1 MLPLRVRAGAR
12 LAMVL
17 LCAWAAPGHAG
28 PAEDLAVFHAAD
40 VDLAQRGYVDRTG
53 TVVIPPRYLRAY
65 PFAANGLARVEVQDV
80 GVGFIDARGAWVIA
94 PGRFGRL
101 GDFGADGLAPAS
113 VKVGEDASLGGAV
126 TTPKYRAGFIDARG
140 EWVLEPVFREVF
152 PFAANGLARAVD
164 DRTGLTGFI
173 GTDGAWRIAPTFP
186 RAGDFGADGLA
197 AAARPGSPD
206 ESVAPAPMGYID
218 ETGQWAIAPRDG
230 HAYPFAHGVAQFTER
245 GSNRSGYID
254 RTGAW
259 VLAPEFGEGSRAFG
273 PDGRAVV
280 VLDDYRRPML
290 VDVHGARIALEG
302 PVYSDFSAQ
311 GLAVAFNADG
321 TKMGLIDGA
330 GQWVL
335 PAAFGSIG
343 DGSAAPEFAPNGW
356 LAVMHEGRPRLVDR
370 SGAFSAAFDAWIVE
384 RRAQRLAERAAET
397 PRPRSLPPGDGDGVG
412 GRGAWLALGVIVVA
426 AGGILVWRRGS
437 RAE

>member
-1 MLPLRVRAGAR
+1 MAPAAR
-12 LAMVL
+12 LAALL
-17 LCAWAAPGHAG
+17 LCAWGMTCRAG
-28 PAEDLAVFHAAD
+28 PAENLAVFHAAD

-65 PFAANGLARVEVQDV
+65 PFAANGLARVEAQNV
-80 GVGFIDARGAWVIA
+80 GVGFIDARGEWAIV

-101 GDFGADGLAPAS
+101 GDFGEDGLAVAY
-113 VKVGEDASLGGAV
+113 VRVGEDSSLGGAV

-140 EWVLEPVFREVF
+140 EWVVAPDFREVY

-197 AAARPGSPD
+197 AAVRAGPPD
-206 ESVAPAPMGYID
+206 ESVTPAPMGYID
-218 ETGQWAIAPRDG
+218 ATGQWAIAPRDG

-245 GSNRSGYID
+245 GTNRSGYVD

-259 VLAPEFGEGSRAFG
+259 VLAPAFGEGSRPFG

-321 TKMGLIDGA
+321 TKMGLIDGD

-335 PAAFGSIG
+335 PAAFASIG
-343 DGSAAPEFAPNGW
+343 DGDAAPEFPPNGW

-384 RRAQRLAERAAET
+384 REAQRSAERAAQA
-397 PRPRSLPPGDGDGVG
+397 PRPRSRPAGDGGGG
-412 GRGAWLALGVIVVA
+412 GRGAWLVLGVIVLA
-426 AGGILVWRRGS
+426 AGGVLAWRRRP
-437 RAE
+437 RAA